1 MSSTIGLGAFGL
13 KLRDVRGQ
21 LCRIGNR
28 VGDSLAVLIANLA
41 DGFPRHQPVIG
52 CTRIIKKLLLAC
64 HFVVAQGAKQTGK
77 QSVD

>member
-1 MSSTIGLGAFGL
+1 
-13 KLRDVRGQ
+13 
-21 LCRIGNR
+21 
-28 VGDSLAVLIANLA
+28 
-41 DGFPRHQPVIG
+41 VIG